1 MERASRI
8 RRVNQLPKCFGS
20 WGEIPQQPH
29 PPAPLP
35 RPPGGFEGV
44 KQAGVQTGLQPSLAV
59 EEPEPS
65 HVALRFSPPDGIAH
79 RGLSG

>member
-8 RRVNQLPKCFGS
+8 RTVSQLPKCFGG
-20 WGEIPQQPH
+20 GERSAAVS
-29 PPAPLP
+29 PPLAPLP

-79 RGLSG
+79 RGLCG